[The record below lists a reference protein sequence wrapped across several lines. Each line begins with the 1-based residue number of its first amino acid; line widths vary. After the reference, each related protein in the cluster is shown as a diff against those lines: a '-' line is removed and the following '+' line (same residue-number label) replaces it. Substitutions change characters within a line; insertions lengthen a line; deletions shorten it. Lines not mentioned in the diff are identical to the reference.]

1 MKKMKLN
8 IQLFAEDGANVE
20 VNETSM
26 GANEQ
31 AEAVETKQPTFTE
44 LLQNP
49 EYQREFDKLV
59 NKSLNTAKTNWEKE
73 IRSQI
78 EQERTEAEKLA
89 KMDAEQKAKYEYNKI
104 KSENEKLHGIINAN
118 DLYRTANKIANEKGI
133 PSAYLGLLDF
143 TKETADTITEKI
155 SQLEQIRQRD
165 LQMYLNSKLRQPTPT
180 EKRTQP
186 KKIDPY
192 IEGFLSEL

>member
-8 IQLFAEDGANVE
+8 IQLFAEEGSNVE
-20 VNETSM
+20 VNETPM
-26 GANEQ
+26 GDTAQ

-59 NKSLNTAKTNWEKE
+59 NKSLNTAKVNWEKD

-78 EQERTEAEKLA
+78 EKERTEAEKLA

-104 KSENEKLHGIINAN
+104 KTENEELHGIINAN
-118 DLYRTANKIANEKGI
+118 ELYKTANKIVTEKGI

-143 TKETADTITEKI
+143 SKETADSITDKI
-155 SQLEQIRQRD
+155 SQLEEIRQKD
-165 LQMYLNSKLRQPTPT
+165 LQMFLNSKLRQPTPT
-180 EKRTQP
+180 ERRTQP

>member
-8 IQLFAEDGANVE
+8 IQLFADENVDVGE
-20 VNETSM
+20 PMAT
-26 GANEQ
+26 EQ
-31 AEAVETKQPTFTE
+31 PAEPVETKQPTFTE

-59 NKSLNTAKTNWEKE
+59 NKSLNTAKVNWEKD

-78 EQERTEAEKLA
+78 EKERTEAEKLA

-104 KSENEKLHGIINAN
+104 KTENEELHGIINAN
-118 DLYRTANKIANEKGI
+118 ELYKTANKIVTEKGI

-143 TKETADTITEKI
+143 SKETADTITDKI
-155 SQLEQIRQRD
+155 SQLEEIRQKD
-165 LQMYLNSKLRQPTPT
+165 LQNYLNSKLRQPTPT
-180 EKRTQP
+180 ERRTQP